1 MKIQHALGALL
12 AVQIL
17 LAAGL
22 FAHHRQQQS
31 QLSQS
36 SSILSFDQ
44 ASVDKVELA
53 DKDEKV
59 TLVKSAEGWTL
70 PDYSNLPVD
79 PEKIETL
86 LTDLTDLKG
95 GWPVSTTTDSHE
107 TLEVSEKKFVKTI
120 KLLAKDQPVAELF
133 IGTSPGLRTV
143 HLRSSKDENV
153 YAAPLSSS
161 ALPLSAEQWFDR
173 GLLKLKEP
181 TEVKGKDYHL
191 TKEAGVW
198 KLDGGEV
205 NQASVDALVQE
216 LTRFQ
221 VEKLQSTAA
230 SGAPS
235 ATLEVVD
242 GKPLTFSFWV
252 KDDEVTVRRSDSDK
266 SFTVAKPSYEQLF
279 SYDKAKL
286 TPPKQ
291 EAKASPTPTPAATP

>member
-17 LAAGL
+17 LAGGL

-31 QLSQS
+31 QMSQH
-36 SSILSFDQ
+36 SSILSFDK

-53 DKDEKV
+53 DKSDTV
-59 TLVKSAEGWTL
+59 TLVKSGEGWTL
-70 PDYSNLPVD
+70 PDYSDLPVD

-86 LTDLTDLKG
+86 LSDLSELKG

-107 TLEVSEKKFVKTI
+107 TLEVSEKKFVKTV
-120 KLLAKDQPVAELF
+120 KLLAKNQPVAELF
-133 IGTSPGLRTV
+133 LGTSPGLRTV

-161 ALPLSAEQWFDR
+161 ALPLSQEQWFDR

-181 TEVKGKDYHL
+181 TEIKGKDYL
-191 TKEAGVW
+191 LKKEAGVW

-205 NQASVDALVQE
+205 NQAIADALLQG
-216 LTRFQ
+216 LTGFR
-221 VEKLQSTAA
+221 VESLQSTAP

-266 SFTVAKPSYEQLF
+266 AFTVTKPSYDQLL

-291 EAKASPTPTPAATP
+291 QPKASPTPTPAATP